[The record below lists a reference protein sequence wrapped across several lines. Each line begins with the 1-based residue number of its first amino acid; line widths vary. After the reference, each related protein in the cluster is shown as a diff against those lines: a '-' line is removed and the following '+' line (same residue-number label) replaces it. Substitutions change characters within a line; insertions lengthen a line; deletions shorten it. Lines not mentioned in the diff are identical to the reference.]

1 MKMSSS
7 VDPRVSRTK
16 ELFENALLDLM
27 EEKEYNKITVQEI
40 AKRSTLNRAT
50 FYLHYYDK
58 EELLQT
64 YLDDALEAMED
75 SVKIPEVE
83 FKYLSHEPHPVFIRM
98 FEQMMKHGRFYK
110 IMLADNK
117 VPYFSSHVIHIIER
131 FVRSGSD
138 YLRKDGIEQTVPQE
152 IAVAYIS
159 SAYLGVI
166 IWWLKNDM
174 PYTPTYMSSQL
185 TLMSTVGPF
194 SKNPFV

>member
-1 MKMSSS
+1 MSRN

-16 ELFENALLDLM
+16 ELLENALLDLM

-64 YLDDALEAMED
+64 CLNDALEVLEE
-75 SVKIPEVE
+75 SVRIPEAE
-83 FKYLSHEPHPVFIRM
+83 FKYLSNEPHPVFIRM
-98 FEQMMKHGRFYK
+98 FELMMKHGRFYK

-117 VPYFSSHVIHIIER
+117 IPYFSSQVIKIIER
-131 FVRSGSD
+131 FVRSASE
-138 YLRKDGIEQTVPQE
+138 YLEKDGIEKNVPNE

-174 PYTPTYMSSQL
+174 PYTPTYMSTQL
-185 TLMSTVGPF
+185 TVMSTVGPF
-194 SKNPFV
+194 AKNPFT

>member
-1 MKMSSS
+1 MSSS
-7 VDPRVSRTK
+7 IDPRVSRTK
-16 ELFENALLDLM
+16 ELLENALLDLM

-64 YLDDALEAMED
+64 YLDDALEVLEE
-75 SVKIPEVE
+75 SVRIPDAE
-83 FKYLSHEPHPVFIRM
+83 FKYLSNEPHPVFIRM

-117 VPYFSSHVIHIIER
+117 IPSFSSQVIKIIER
-131 FVRSGSD
+131 FVRSASE
-138 YLRKDGIEQTVPQE
+138 YLEKDGNEKNVPNE

-174 PYTPTYMSSQL
+174 PYTPTYMSTQL
-185 TLMSTVGPF
+185 TVMSTVGPF
-194 SKNPFV
+194 AKNPFA

>member
-1 MKMSSS
+1 MSSS

-64 YLDDALEAMED
+64 YLDDALEVLEE
-75 SVKIPEVE
+75 SVRISEAE
-83 FKYLSHEPHPVFIRM
+83 FKYLSNEPHPVFIRM

-117 VPYFSSHVIHIIER
+117 IPSFSSQVIKIIER
-131 FVRSGSD
+131 FVRSASD
-138 YLRKDGIEQTVPQE
+138 YLEKDGIEKSVPNE
-152 IAVAYIS
+152 IAVAYVS

-174 PYTPTYMSSQL
+174 PYTPTYMSTQL
-185 TLMSTVGPF
+185 TVMSTVGPF
-194 SKNPFV
+194 AKNPFT

>member
-1 MKMSSS
+1 MSTSI
-7 VDPRVSRTK
+7 DPRVSRTK

-64 YLDDALEAMED
+64 CLDDALKALEE

-83 FKYLSHEPHPVFIRM
+83 FKYESHEPHPVFIRM
-98 FEQMMKHGRFYK
+98 FEQMMRHGRFYK
-110 IMLADNK
+110 IMLAENK
-117 VPYFSSHVIHIIER
+117 IPSFSNQVIKIIDR
-131 FVRSGSD
+131 FVRSGSE
-138 YLRKDGIEQTVPQE
+138 YLTKDGIEKSVPHE
-152 IAVAYIS
+152 IALAYIS

-174 PYTPTYMSSQL
+174 PYTPTYMSTQL
-185 TLMSTVGPF
+185 TVMSTIGPF
-194 SKNPFV
+194 AKNPFA

>member
-1 MKMSSS
+1 MSSS
-7 VDPRVSRTK
+7 IDPRVSRTK
-16 ELFENALLDLM
+16 ELLENALLDLM

-64 YLDDALEAMED
+64 YLDDALEALEKSME
-75 SVKIPEVE
+75 IPEIE
-83 FKYLSHEPHPVFIRM
+83 FKYLSNEPHPVFIRM

-110 IMLADNK
+110 IMLAENK
-117 VPYFSSHVIHIIER
+117 IPSFSSRVLKIIER

-138 YLRKDGIEQTVPQE
+138 HLDKDGIEKSVPNE
-152 IAVAYIS
+152 IAGAYIS

-174 PYTPTYMSSQL
+174 PYTPPYMSTQL
-185 TLMSTVGPF
+185 TIMSTVGPF
-194 SKNPFV
+194 AENPFS